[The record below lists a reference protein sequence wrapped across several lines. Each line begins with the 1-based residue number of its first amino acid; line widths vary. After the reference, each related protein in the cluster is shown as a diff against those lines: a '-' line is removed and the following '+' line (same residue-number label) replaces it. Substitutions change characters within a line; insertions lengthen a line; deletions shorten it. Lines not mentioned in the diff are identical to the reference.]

1 MLGSLGCC
9 FITSELP
16 SFLSLSPHL
25 PLIHKDHADREGTAS
40 FPNIDLERLD
50 RLEQNFTFAANLKD
64 LDTARLPGR
73 LALLEGACLEER
85 LALLES
91 MNTAGV
97 AAQGFDESIFD
108 ILVELNQWFFHWF
121 SSNRNGANHVE
132 PMGQT

>member
-9 FITSELP
+9 FITFELP
-16 SFLSLSPHL
+16 FFLSLSPHL

-50 RLEQNFTFAANLKD
+50 RLEQNFTTFAANLKD

-85 LALLES
+85 LALLEF

-97 AAQGFDESIFD
+97 ARIFAESILD

-121 SSNRNGANHVE
+121 SSNRNGA
-132 PMGQT
+132 

>member
-1 MLGSLGCC
+1 MLGCC

-16 SFLSLSPHL
+16 FPLAL
-25 PLIHKDHADREGTAS
+25 PLIHKDHADREVTAS

-50 RLEQNFTFAANLKD
+50 RLEQNFTTFAANLKD
-64 LDTARLPGR
+64 LESARLPGR

-85 LALLES
+85 LALLEF

-97 AAQGFDESIFD
+97 ARIFAESILD

-121 SSNRNGANHVE
+121 SSNRNGA
-132 PMGQT
+132 